1 MKNKSIKPF
10 DKRNE
15 TIKRALFKMS
25 NNMQGICFVTSN
37 KKLKGV
43 ITVVILEKIVKGLSI
58 KKKSRKFIIKIPNF
72 LRTILLNI

>member
-1 MKNKSIKPF
+1 MKNNKSIKNF
-10 DKRNE
+10 LIKENE

-43 ITVVILEKIVKGLSI
+43 ITEGDIR
-58 KKKSRKFIIKIPNF
+58 KK
-72 LRTILLNI
+72 LLKV